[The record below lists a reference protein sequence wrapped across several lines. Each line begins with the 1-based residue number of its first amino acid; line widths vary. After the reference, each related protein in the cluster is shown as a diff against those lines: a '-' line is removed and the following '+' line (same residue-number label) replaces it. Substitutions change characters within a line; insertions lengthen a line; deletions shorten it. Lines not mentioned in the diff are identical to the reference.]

1 MAGIVCSITGVLRWC
16 LSSVLRAVG
25 IRWCPSEEIP
35 RHLSTGGTRSG
46 LLSSRVPVRPP
57 VRLWFLVCLCV
68 GIPLWSVITVIMCVS
83 SRNKSWLILLIC
95 VYLSILGVTRIGSA
109 TLHSGIR
116 LPCRHQAVLDLWSVI
131 IGCIGK
137 GKRNVLL
144 CLLATSWIRVKI
156 DMYGGQLCI
165 VVRLGSLRQRVKADM
180 NRLRLAAA
188 LGRASLYE
196 NVRILLLC
204 VWECVC
210 ILSIGLHESRV
221 VNAIMWIW
229 IGVLNSIV

>member
-1 MAGIVCSITGVLRWC
+1 M
-16 LSSVLRAVG
+16 
-25 IRWCPSEEIP
+25 
-35 RHLSTGGTRSG
+35 
-46 LLSSRVPVRPP
+46 
-57 VRLWFLVCLCV
+57 
-68 GIPLWSVITVIMCVS
+68 
-83 SRNKSWLILLIC
+83 
-95 VYLSILGVTRIGSA
+95 
-109 TLHSGIR
+109 
-116 LPCRHQAVLDLWSVI
+116 
-131 IGCIGK
+131 
-137 GKRNVLL
+137 L

-156 DMYGGQLCI
+156 DMNGGQLCI

-221 VNAIMWIW
+221 VNAIMWI
-229 IGVLNSIV
+229 